1 MAYARNL
8 PKRFS
13 RKSERCSGELA
24 GSALQAGSTTTSS
37 NVATAMAAA
46 SRLGTASP
54 RGEESGRSALQE
66 DHDRDQDGHLGEH
79 GAERGL
85 DPLVQPA
92 DARRGQ
98 DGPRELPDAA
108 RHHHHEGVHDVVL
121 AERWPHV
128 ADLGEGG
135 AREAG
140 EAGDETSTLAA
151 PNHRRSPCW
160 MMSEAPH
167 VSSSVSSGRP

>member
-24 GSALQAGSTTTSS
+24 GSALQTGSTTTSS

-54 RGEESGRSALQE
+54 RGEESGRPALQE
-66 DHDRDQDGHLGEH
+66 DH
-79 GAERGL
+79 
-85 DPLVQPA
+85 
-92 DARRGQ
+92 RRGQ

-108 RHHHHEGVHDVVL
+108 RHHHHVGVHDVVL

-140 EAGDETSTLAA
+140 EAGA
-151 PNHRRSPCW
+151 
-160 MMSEAPH
+160 
-167 VSSSVSSGRP
+167 

>member
-13 RKSERCSGELA
+13 RKSGRCSGELA

-98 DGPRELPDAA
+98 DGPRELPDPA

-128 ADLGEGG
+128 AARRAGG
-135 AREAG
+135 SRMTANAG
-140 EAGDETSTLAA
+140 PTPYG
-151 PNHRRSPCW
+151 PR
-160 MMSEAPH
+160 
-167 VSSSVSSGRP
+167 V